1 MKLKYFFIILVM
13 FLSIYEVFNISY
25 KVQNS
30 REDLAKIQSQIIDLE
45 NQLRILEVEWSYL
58 NNPARIKKLSEKY
71 LDLKIQKQADIKK
84 TDIQLVFKD
93 K

>member
-30 REDLAKIQSQIIDLE
+30 REDLAKIKSQIIDLE